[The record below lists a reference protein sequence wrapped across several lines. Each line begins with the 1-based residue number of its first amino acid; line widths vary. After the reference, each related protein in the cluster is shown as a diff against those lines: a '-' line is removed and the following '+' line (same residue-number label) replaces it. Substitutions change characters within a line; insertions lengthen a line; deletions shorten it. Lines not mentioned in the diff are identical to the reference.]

1 MWRWRA
7 GPGSEIVAGELAG
20 QSQHSYDERRRMKQ
34 VTTRVLATLLVVAA
48 VLFAA
53 IQLGLVRA
61 AVPPPLLAVI
71 AIVCALLLVIRA
83 LPLGAR
89 RPVVFVVTL
98 VVLVAL
104 IGGLSYFQFAIKP
117 VFIKTA
123 IAAAFAPK
131 PSSVAVEEAK
141 DEQWPPLLAAI
152 GTLRAYQGVVVA
164 PQVAGVV
171 ATIHFESGDDVAAG
185 APLVDLDTSVEQ
197 ADLAN
202 GIAQLKNANVTLD
215 RARTLIASGNTPQ
228 STVDAAVAARD
239 SAAAAVDRSRAVIA
253 QKAITA
259 PFAGRLGLRT
269 VDIGQYV
276 AAGANLTTL
285 QRLDPIYVDFS
296 APEGALATL
305 AVGQETT
312 ISVDAQPGRTFTGK
326 VAAIDARVSAD
337 SRNVSVRAQFDN
349 SDRKLL
355 PGMFAEVSV
364 TTGAPSDVLTLPR
377 TAIISSLYGDNAF
390 VVVPSP
396 KGDGLIVERRFVHVG
411 QTRGERVAIVDGVK
425 LGEQVVIAGQI
436 KLQPNSPVVVDQAG
450 ALALPATTPKP

>member
-1 MWRWRA
+1 
-7 GPGSEIVAGELAG
+7 
-20 QSQHSYDERRRMKQ
+20 MKQ
-34 VTTRVLATLLVVAA
+34 ATTWVLAIVLIGAGALAVATRLALLHAP
-48 VLFAA
+48 
-53 IQLGLVRA
+53 
-61 AVPPPLLAVI
+61 VPPTALITIAV
-71 AIVCALLLVIRA
+71 ACALLLVIRA
-83 LPLGAR
+83 LPLRAR
-89 RPVVFVVTL
+89 RPVVFVITL
-98 VVLVAL
+98 IVLVAL
-104 IGGLSYFQFAIKP
+104 VGGLSYFQFAIKP

-141 DEQWPPLLAAI
+141 AEQWPPLLAAI

-171 ATIHFESGDDVAAG
+171 SAIHFESGDDVAAG

-202 GIAQLKNANVTLD
+202 GLAQLKNADVTLE
-215 RARTLIASGNTPQ
+215 RAKSLIASGNTPQ

-239 SAAAAVDRSRAVIA
+239 SAAAAVQRSRAVIA
-253 QKAITA
+253 QKTIAA
-259 PFAGRLGLRT
+259 PFAGRIGLRT

-305 AVGQETT
+305 AVGQEAT
-312 ISVDAQPGRTFTGK
+312 ISVDAQPGRSFTGM
-326 VAAIDARVSAD
+326 VAAIDARVNAD
-337 SRNVSVRAQFDN
+337 SRNVAVRAQLAN
-349 SDRKLL
+349 PDRKLL
-355 PGMFAEVSV
+355 PGMFAEVTV

-377 TAIISSLYGDNAF
+377 TAIVSSLYGDNAF
-390 VVVPSP
+390 VVVP
-396 KGDGLIVERRFVHVG
+396 KGDGLIVERRFVHIG

-425 LGEQVVIAGQI
+425 LGEKVVIAGQI
-436 KLQPNSPVVVDQAG
+436 KLQPNSPVVIDETG
-450 ALALPATTPKP
+450 ALALPAETPKP

>member
-1 MWRWRA
+1 
-7 GPGSEIVAGELAG
+7 
-20 QSQHSYDERRRMKQ
+20 MK
-34 VTTRVLATLLVVAA
+34 VTTWVLTIVLVIASALFVAT
-48 VLFAA
+48 
-53 IQLGLVRA
+53 QLGLLHA
-61 AVPPPLLAVI
+61 PVPPAALAAI
-71 AIVCALLLVIRA
+71 AVVCALLLAIRA
-83 LPLGAR
+83 LPLRVR
-89 RPVVFVVTL
+89 RPVVFVVTMA
-98 VVLVAL
+98 VLVAL

-141 DEQWPPLLAAI
+141 TEQWPPLLAAI

-171 ATIHFESGDDVAAG
+171 TTIHFESGDDVAAG

-202 GIAQLKNANVTLD
+202 GIAQLKNADVTLE
-215 RARTLIASGNTPQ
+215 RAKSLIASGNTPQ

-239 SAAAAVDRSRAVIA
+239 SAAAAVQRSRAVIA
-253 QKAITA
+253 QKTITA
-259 PFAGRLGLRT
+259 PFAGRIGLRL

-285 QRLDPIYVDFS
+285 QRLDPIFVDFS
-296 APEGALATL
+296 APEGALAAL

-312 ISVDAQPGRTFTGK
+312 ISVDAQPGRSFTGK
-326 VAAIDARVSAD
+326 VSAIDARVSAD

-349 SDRKLL
+349 PDRKLL
-355 PGMFAEVSV
+355 PGMFAEVTV
-364 TTGAPSDVLTLPR
+364 TTGAPNDVLTLPR
-377 TAIISSLYGDNAF
+377 TAIVSSLYGDNAF
-390 VVVPSP
+390 VVVP
-396 KGDGLIVERRFVHVG
+396 KGDGLIVERRFVHTG

-425 LGEQVVIAGQI
+425 PGEKVVIAGQI
-436 KLQPNSPVVVDQAG
+436 KLQPNSPVVIDEAG
-450 ALALPATTPKP
+450 ALALPAVTPKP